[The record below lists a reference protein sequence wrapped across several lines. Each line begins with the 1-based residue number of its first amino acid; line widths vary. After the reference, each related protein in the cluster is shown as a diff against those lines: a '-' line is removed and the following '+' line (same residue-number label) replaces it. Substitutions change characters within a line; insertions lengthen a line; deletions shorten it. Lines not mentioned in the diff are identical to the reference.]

1 MENRKILVLRYGVN
15 IIEGC
20 IEKHKEVIE
29 KYGYC
34 WFGKIGRSPS
44 EKVLKDVLAEA
55 PGTVILYSRA
65 GAYICQLEKISI
77 NKPQLGYPDYYETNI
92 FNTGLQ
98 LSMYFKLKN
107 IVDMNVSD
115 LTNYIV
121 SSSRNNL
128 MDTLNKSMNSFF
140 AVELRGSVSI
150 REEVILKPTRKKK
163 EVFGEKDCYYRKDE
177 KCSNKSCVN
186 YQYECLRP
194 DMCLK
199 QKR

>member
-1 MENRKILVLRYGVN
+1 MKNKKILVLRYGVN
-15 IIEGC
+15 IIEDC
-20 IEKHKEVIE
+20 IERHKEVIE

-44 EKVLKDVLAEA
+44 EKVLKDVLPVA

-65 GAYICQLEKISI
+65 GVYICELEEISV
-77 NKPQLGYPDYYETNI
+77 KTPQLGYPDYYETDI

-115 LTNYIV
+115 LSNYIV

-140 AVELRGSVSI
+140 AVELRGSVLI
-150 REEVILKPTRKKK
+150 REEVILKPTRKKI
-163 EVFGEKDCYYRKDE
+163 EILGEKDCYYRKDE
-177 KCSNKSCVN
+177 KCVNKSCVN

-194 DMCLK
+194 DVCLK

>member
-1 MENRKILVLRYGVN
+1 
-15 IIEGC
+15 
-20 IEKHKEVIE
+20 
-29 KYGYC
+29 
-34 WFGKIGRSPS
+34 
-44 EKVLKDVLAEA
+44 
-55 PGTVILYSRA
+55 
-65 GAYICQLEKISI
+65 
-77 NKPQLGYPDYYETNI
+77 
-92 FNTGLQ
+92 
-98 LSMYFKLKN
+98 MYFKLKN

-115 LTNYIV
+115 LSNYIV

-140 AVELRGSVSI
+140 VVELRGSVPI
-150 REEVILKPTRKKK
+150 REEAILKPSRNKK
-163 EVFGEKDCYYRKDE
+163 EILGEKDCYYRKDE